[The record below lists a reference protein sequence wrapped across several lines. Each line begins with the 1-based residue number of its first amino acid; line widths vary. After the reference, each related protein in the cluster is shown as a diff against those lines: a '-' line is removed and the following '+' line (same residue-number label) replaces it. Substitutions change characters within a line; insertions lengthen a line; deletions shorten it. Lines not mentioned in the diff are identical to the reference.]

1 MQLISVNIG
10 KSEPISSKTGQTG
23 IFKKPQSGPVQIE
36 RLGPVGDTIID
47 TKNHG
52 GRDQAVYLYGQP
64 DYDWW
69 STELGQDLAPGTF
82 GENLTVTGL
91 ESATINIGDRFI
103 IGDCVLETTSP
114 RIPCNTF
121 AIRMGDPQFL
131 KAFMMAKRPGVY
143 CRVITTGKINQ
154 GDSVVFEPFDG
165 TQVLINELLNYKN
178 LTREMMAQILQ
189 TPVHYKQRAS
199 YEAKLSADS

>member
-10 KSEPISSKTGQTG
+10 KSEPIGSKSGQTG
-23 IFKKPQSGPVQIE
+23 IFKKPQSGSVQID

-69 STELGQDLAPGTF
+69 STELSQNLAPGTF
-82 GENLTVTGL
+82 GENLTIAGL
-91 ESATINIGDRFI
+91 ESATVNIGDRFT
-103 IGDCVLETTSP
+103 IGDCVLEATSP

-121 AIRMGDPQFL
+121 AIRMGDPKFL
-131 KAFMMAKRPGVY
+131 KAFMAARRPGVY
-143 CRVITTGKINQ
+143 CRVITTGQVAQ
-154 GDSVVFEPFDG
+154 GDSVVFEPFEG
-165 TQVLINELLNYKN
+165 TQVPVNALLNHKN
-178 LTREMMAQILQ
+178 LTREQMARILQ
-189 TPVHYKQRAS
+189 TPVHYKERES